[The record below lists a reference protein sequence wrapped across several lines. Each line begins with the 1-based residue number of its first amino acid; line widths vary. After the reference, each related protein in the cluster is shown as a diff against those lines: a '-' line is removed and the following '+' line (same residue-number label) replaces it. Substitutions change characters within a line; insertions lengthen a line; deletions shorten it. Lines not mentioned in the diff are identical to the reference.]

1 MVKRLGHGIIRTQ
14 IQHTDSVTD
23 LTARRQNNHRRVIF
37 RRAVRAQKAAP
48 IPVGQHDI
56 QQNQVVFTRLYK
68 GRRVSNL
75 SCVIN
80 SMAIKTNARR
90 NSVRKLE
97 IVFDQK
103 VFHRAR
109 QLSLQVTGLCQV
121 TMIVY
126 RHGAV
131 RRTATKRENKMKTLK
146 MGRRALMATAIATFG
161 LGNAAFADGHQV
173 LDDIHFLIPGGAGG
187 GWDGTARGT
196 GEALTEAGLV
206 GSASYEN
213 MSGGGGGVAIGY
225 MIENAESLDNTLMV
239 NSTPIVI
246 RSLTGVFP
254 HNFRDL
260 TLVSGT
266 IGDYAAIVV
275 GKDSPINSMDDL
287 LAAWDADQN
296 GTPIG
301 GGSVPGGMDHLVAAM
316 VMEASGRDALGV
328 NYIPY
333 DAGGTA
339 MAALLSGEIAAL
351 STGFSEAVDL
361 SNAGEVKIIGVTADE
376 RVDAAPDAMTM
387 MEQGIDTTF
396 VNWRGF
402 FAAPG
407 LADDKLEAYKTA
419 IAAMYDTPEWEA
431 VRARNGWVNIH
442 NPGDEFE
449 AFLEE
454 QETVIGDLMR
464 KLGFL

>member
-1 MVKRLGHGIIRTQ
+1 MTFNIG
-14 IQHTDSVTD
+14 
-23 LTARRQNNHRRVIF
+23 
-37 RRAVRAQKAAP
+37 RRAV
-48 IPVGQHDI
+48 
-56 QQNQVVFTRLYK
+56 L
-68 GRRVSNL
+68 
-75 SCVIN
+75 
-80 SMAIKTNARR
+80 
-90 NSVRKLE
+90 
-97 IVFDQK
+97 
-103 VFHRAR
+103 
-109 QLSLQVTGLCQV
+109 
-121 TMIVY
+121 
-126 RHGAV
+126 
-131 RRTATKRENKMKTLK
+131 
-146 MGRRALMATAIATFG
+146 ATAMAAMT
-161 LGNAAFADGHQV
+161 LGTPALSDGHQV
-173 LDDIHFLIPGGAGG
+173 LDSIHFLIPGGAGG

-196 GEALTEAGLV
+196 GEALTNAGIV

-213 MSGGGGGVAIGY
+213 MSGGGGGKAIGF
-225 MIENAESLDNTLMV
+225 MIENAESQHGTLMV

-260 TLVSGT
+260 TLVAGT

-287 LAAWDADQN
+287 LAAYDADPAA
-296 GTPIG
+296 TAIG

-316 VMEASGRDALGV
+316 VMEAAGKDALGV
-328 NYIPY
+328 KYIPY
-333 DAGGTA
+333 DAGGKA

-361 SNAGEVKIIGVTADE
+361 AAAGEVKIIGVTADE

-387 MEQGIDTTF
+387 QEQGIDTTF

-402 FAAPG
+402 FGAPDLPADKVAAYQ
-407 LADDKLEAYKTA
+407 DA
-419 IAAMYDTPEWEA
+419 IAKMYDTPEWED

-442 NPGDEFE
+442 NPGDEFK

-454 QETVIGDLMR
+454 QEKVIGDLMT